1 MENYKHYQAGVLPA
15 ELREKR
21 WFKGVFKGLYKRN
34 SIKKAMLIVGS
45 VTTGFFRGLLEQ
57 RKTVSNIDLTRFLI
71 V

>member
-1 MENYKHYQAGVLPA
+1 MENYKHYQAGALPA

-45 VTTGFFRGLLEQ
+45 VT
-57 RKTVSNIDLTRFLI
+57 ILTSKLCS
-71 V
+71 